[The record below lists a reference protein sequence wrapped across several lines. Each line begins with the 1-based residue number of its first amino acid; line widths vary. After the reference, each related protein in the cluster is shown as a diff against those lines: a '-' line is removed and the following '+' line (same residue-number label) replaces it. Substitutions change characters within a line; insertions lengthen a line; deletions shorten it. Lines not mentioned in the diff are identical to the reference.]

1 MLAEGQLPPGFAF
14 QAGVEHTAAGVIGA
28 VGVVVIP
35 VEQRRNIDTQLVIA
49 DPANIVEQVVIG
61 GKTEAGAAVET
72 VTFVRALIAIA
83 GHIVELRADA
93 AANGKVKT
101 AQRIA
106 GLRVLLQ
113 QCDLSLGSE
122 RSTAN
127 DQSQSNS
134 LS

>member
-1 MLAEGQLPPGFAF
+1 M
-14 QAGVEHTAAGVIGA
+14 
-28 VGVVVIP
+28 VIP
-35 VEQRRNIDTQLVIA
+35 VEQRGDIHPQLVVA
-49 DPANIVEQVVIG
+49 DPANVVEQVVIG
-61 GKTEAGAAVET
+61 GEAEAGSAVKT
-72 VTFVRALIAIA
+72 VTFVRAFITIA

-113 QCDLSLGSE
+113 QCDLSLGTE